1 MAWAPGEH
9 DVRVLDRQPALAAL
23 YARAVL
29 RRPRRRAADQL
40 SSTVLSLVDQRTDRD
55 RLYRYQQVCGFRVSD
70 VLPATFGHL
79 LGFNLSIELMTQ
91 PDFPFPLLGLIHVE
105 NSITQVRP
113 VDAAEVTS
121 VKVWAAGLRDHP
133 AGRQVDL
140 NTEVA
145 VDGEPVWYERSTYLR
160 RGERPAESPAQS
172 PAERPHGRDSGR
184 AAEAQ
189 TRRGGPDQAESVSA
203 LVVVPPD
210 IGRRYAAVSG
220 DRNPIHL
227 HNLTAK
233 AFGFRRAIGHG
244 MWLAG
249 RSLAYFEGRLPD
261 AFTFDARFKT
271 PVFLPTKLVLDA
283 ATTETGWAVQVG
295 SATSGRPHLTGSI
308 SKR

>member
-1 MAWAPGEH
+1 MTQLPGQQ
-9 DVRVLDRQPALAAL
+9 DVRVLDQQPALAGL

-29 RRPRRRAADQL
+29 RRPGRRPAEEL
-40 SSTVLSLVDQRTDRD
+40 SGTVLSLVDQRTDRD

-121 VKVWAAGLRDHP
+121 VRVWASGLRDHS

-145 VDGEPVWYERSTYLR
+145 VDGERVWYERSTYLR
-160 RGERPAESPAQS
+160 RGKRPAEPRPERPAEHRP
-172 PAERPHGRDSGR
+172 ERRPESSRDR
-184 AAEAQ
+184 E
-189 TRRGGPDQAESVSA
+189 PVSA
-203 LVVVPPD
+203 IVAVPAD
-210 IGRRYAAVSG
+210 TGRSYAAVSG

-233 AFGFRRAIGHG
+233 AFGFPSAIAHG

-271 PVFLPTKLVLDA
+271 PVFLPSRVVLDA
-283 ATTETGWAVQVG
+283 ATTETGWAVQVSG
-295 SATSGRPHLTGSI
+295 AASGRPHLTASI
-308 SKR
+308 TQR